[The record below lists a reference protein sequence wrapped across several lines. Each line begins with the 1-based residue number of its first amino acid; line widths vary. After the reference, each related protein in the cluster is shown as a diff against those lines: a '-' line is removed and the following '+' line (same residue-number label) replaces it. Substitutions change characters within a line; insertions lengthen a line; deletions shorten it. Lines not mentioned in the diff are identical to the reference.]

1 LDEITAGPLP
11 WHRGLL
17 GHLGE
22 IPMIGALVVTHG
34 HLGRELVA
42 AAEMIVGEISHIQA
56 VSVGWHDD
64 VNDARKDIE
73 KRITEVEGGSGV
85 IILTDMF
92 GGTPSNIAFSFH
104 DPGKVDVVTGV
115 NLPMIIK
122 IAGQKEGETLDSL
135 AGIVRDQGRSSISTA
150 SEFLSV

>member
-1 LDEITAGPLP
+1 
-11 WHRGLL
+11 
-17 GHLGE
+17 
-22 IPMIGALVVTHG
+22 MIGALVVTHG
-34 HLGRELVA
+34 NLGRELLA

-64 VNDARKDIE
+64 VNDASKDIE
-73 KRITEVEGGSGV
+73 KRIEEVEGGQGV
-85 IILTDMF
+85 MILTDMF

-122 IAGQKEGETLDSL
+122 IAAQKGGETLESL
-135 AGIVRDQGRSSISTA
+135 ASTVRDLGRSSISTA
-150 SEFLSV
+150 SEFLAV

>member
-1 LDEITAGPLP
+1 MP